1 MEPTIRIEGG
11 CFCGRI
17 KFCSNTAPSS
27 CSMCHCRMC
36 QRWTGAP
43 AAMTA
48 NFNLD
53 DLEWIGDEPET
64 FATSSILDRQFC
76 RDCGTSI
83 GYRYRVG
90 RFSTVQFI
98 LIGTLD
104 HPENL
109 ETSEVF
115 VPSM

>member
-1 MEPTIRIEGG
+1 
-11 CFCGRI
+11 
-17 KFCSNTAPSS
+17 
-27 CSMCHCRMC
+27 
-36 QRWTGAP
+36 
-43 AAMTA
+43 MTA

-53 DLEWIGDEPET
+53 DVEWIGDQPEV

-109 ETSEVF
+109 EGPRHYFGIEDHLEKWMILDDGLAKVRADESPHIREAFELSEQP
-115 VPSM
+115 PST